1 MKATIF
7 LRNKSKE
14 LASFKVT
21 DGKSVYE
28 MAVSKTA
35 DIPAYF
41 TADDVKFIKLP
52 SGEAVSDPSNF
63 LRACTV
69 CEAEVYDEY
78 GEIDTAEIESIT
90 FLLDNGE
97 SVSLFESQFST
108 FIHIKIPVFGRVSKT
123 VYDQIAQFVRTQDHI
138 DNFQN
143 ALENE
148 MTYLEHE
155 NVKADLEIALATD
168 SERVAIAEEWSQIE
182 EYTGED
188 EIRIIN
194 QIISERGGMAWYKVY
209 SDDMRQR
216 VLLMKEKGDVYV
228 ENVREH
234 MNGADMLLKEG
245 DIVLIDEDGDTCDLF
260 YATDMEFDGM
270 ETL

>member
-14 LASFKVT
+14 LASLKVT

-28 MAVSKTA
+28 MTVSKTD

-52 SGEAVSDPSNF
+52 SGEAVSDPSNL

-108 FIHIKIPVFGRVSKT
+108 FIHIKIPDRKSVV
-123 VYDQIAQFVRTQDHI
+123 
-138 DNFQN
+138 
-143 ALENE
+143 
-148 MTYLEHE
+148 
-155 NVKADLEIALATD
+155 
-168 SERVAIAEEWSQIE
+168 
-182 EYTGED
+182 
-188 EIRIIN
+188 
-194 QIISERGGMAWYKVY
+194 
-209 SDDMRQR
+209 
-216 VLLMKEKGDVYV
+216 
-228 ENVREH
+228 
-234 MNGADMLLKEG
+234 
-245 DIVLIDEDGDTCDLF
+245 
-260 YATDMEFDGM
+260 
-270 ETL
+270 